1 MTTLAQ
7 EVDAKFMQMYA
18 SATVADLERGIA
30 NAEKMA
36 VRIGGIYRPN
46 RCQREQ
52 VIALR
57 KHAAMLQQELKRKQ
71 ATQ

>member
-7 EVDAKFMQMYA
+7 EVDARFMQLYN

-30 NAEKMA
+30 NAERMA
-36 VRIGGIYRPN
+36 VQIVGIYRPS

-52 VIALR
+52 VVSLR
-57 KHAAMLQQELKRKQ
+57 KHADLLRAELQRKQ
-71 ATQ
+71 AAQ